1 MAESGS
7 SGYGKAVLTRKET
20 LVPVQTETVELVV
33 VAARRLSPSLVR
45 VRMRG
50 AVPSA
55 GVPDEACVL
64 QFPGSSEGRWYTVRR
79 IDADG
84 LTVDIVL
91 HPGGVGGEWAAV
103 AKVGDRLR
111 RTHGNSWFRR
121 PADAEWQVLAGDV
134 TALPAIGRIVDESA
148 IRTIVHVEVPDP
160 ADAQEL
166 PGAEVTWHHT
176 PDLSHGSRLGG
187 IVAGIALPEGP
198 GYVYVAGE
206 ASATRAA
213 RTHLRSLGLKRGSYG
228 VVGYWRAEIEQW
240 NARLEESGLDT
251 AALYERALAE
261 GKDEEEIRAIYEA
274 GLADAGL

>member
-1 MAESGS
+1 
-7 SGYGKAVLTRKET
+7 
-20 LVPVQTETVELVV
+20 VPVQTETVELDV

-45 VRMRG
+45 VDLRG

-64 QFPGSSEGRWYTVRR
+64 QFPDPESNEPVEGSGRWYTIRR
-79 IDADG
+79 IDEVG
-84 LTVDIVL
+84 LTVDIVV
-91 HPGGVGGEWAAV
+91 HPGGTGGEWAAV
-103 AKVGDRLR
+103 AKAGDRLR
-111 RTHGNSWFRR
+111 RTHGNSWFKR
-121 PADAEWQVLAGDV
+121 PDGVEWQVLAGDV
-134 TALPAIGRIVDESA
+134 TALPAIGRIVDESAAISPA

-176 PDLSHGSRLGG
+176 PDLAHGSRLGE
-187 IVAGIALPEGP
+187 IVEGLTLPEGT

-213 RTHLRSLGLKRGSYG
+213 RTHLRSLGLPRGGFG
-228 VVGYWRAEIEQW
+228 VVGYWRAEIEKW

-251 AALYERALAE
+251 AALYQRALAE
-261 GKDEEEIRAIYEA
+261 GKDDEEIRAIYEK

>member
-1 MAESGS
+1 
-7 SGYGKAVLTRKET
+7 
-20 LVPVQTETVELVV
+20 VPVVTGDVDLDV
-33 VAARRLSPSLVR
+33 VATRRLSPSLVR
-45 VRMRG
+45 IDLRG

-55 GVPDEACVL
+55 GSPDEACVL
-64 QFPGSSEGRWYTVRR
+64 QFPDAAGEPIAENGRWYTVRR
-79 IDADG
+79 IDEAG

-121 PADAEWQVLAGDV
+121 PEGAGWQVLAGDV

-148 IRTIVHVEVPDP
+148 ARVRTIVHVEVPDP

-176 PDLSHGSRLGG
+176 PDLARASRLGE
-187 IVAGIALPEGP
+187 IVAGITFPEGP

-206 ASATRAA
+206 ASATRTA
-213 RTHLRSLGLKRGSYG
+213 RTHLRSLGLPRGSYG
-228 VVGYWRAEIEQW
+228 VVGYWRAEIEKW
-240 NARLEESGLDT
+240 NARLEASGVDT
-251 AALYERALAE
+251 TAIYEKALAE
-261 GKDEEEIRAIYEA
+261 GRDEEEVRALYEA
-274 GLADAGL
+274 GLAAAGL

>member
-1 MAESGS
+1 M
-7 SGYGKAVLTRKET
+7 
-20 LVPVQTETVELVV
+20 PVSTEVVDLDV
-33 VAARRLSPSLVR
+33 VATRRLSPSLVR
-45 VRMRG
+45 VELRG

-64 QFPGSSEGRWYTVRR
+64 QFPEPGGGEPVEGSGRWYTVRR
-79 IDADG
+79 IDEAG

-103 AKVGDRLR
+103 AGVGDRLR

-121 PADAEWQVLAGDV
+121 PEAATWQVLVGDV
-134 TALPAIGRIVDESA
+134 TALPAIGRIVDESPA
-148 IRTIVHVEVPDP
+148 DLRTIVHVEVPDR
-160 ADAQEL
+160 ADAQDL

-176 PDLSHGSRLGG
+176 PGLARAGRLGE

-213 RTHLRSLGLKRGSYG
+213 RGHLRSLGLPRGSYG
-228 VVGYWRAEIEQW
+228 VVGYWRADIERW
-240 NARLEESGLDT
+240 NARLAESGVDT
-251 AALYERALAE
+251 VAIYERALAA
-261 GKDEEEIRAIYEA
+261 GRDEEEVRELYERGLAEA
-274 GLADAGL
+274 GL